1 MRKRKISR
9 VPEKVSPGEQDW
21 LDLERLAQVEIT
33 SEDAT
38 HPIESAL
45 IPGTGP
51 GWRAAQPGV
60 QTIRITFDQPLRL
73 RRILLMFDEED
84 QGRTQEFALCW
95 LPGGE
100 ESFREIVRQQYNF
113 SPPTTTREIEDYSV
127 ELNGVTALELS
138 IVPDISGSDACAT
151 LAELRLA

>member
-9 VPEKVSPGEQDW
+9 VPEKLSPSEQDC

-45 IPGTGP
+45 LPGTGP
-51 GWRAAQPGV
+51 GWRAAEPGE
-60 QTIRITFDQPLRL
+60 QTIRIIFEQPLSL
-73 RRILLMFDEED
+73 RRIILQFHEEERP
-84 QGRTQEFALCW
+84 RTQEFTLRW
-95 LPGGE
+95 LRGGE

-113 SPPTTTREIEDYSV
+113 MPPTTTREVEDYGV
-127 ELNGVTALELS
+127 ELKGVAALELS
-138 IVPDISGSDACAT
+138 IIPDISGSDACAT
-151 LAELRLA
+151 LAQLRLA